1 MTDNEIYKKYL
12 ESLPE
17 VENGTISKTDLAIQ
31 LGFGG
36 VKRPDDKMRRWIKSY
51 EKKECNKQEHEKHHT
66 PHHIVKKDIENV
78 EVKEDAYLSVMNTF
92 FNDKDNI
99 EALIKMVGEY
109 RTKDD
114 KEDLEILDINIP
126 AEYRRISN
134 TQRSIRCNPTL
145 WKDWEKIL
153 RENHNLKDL
162 SQSQLLNLTLFW
174 AIEKIR

>member
-1 MTDNEIYKKYL
+1 
-12 ESLPE
+12 
-17 VENGTISKTDLAIQ
+17 
-31 LGFGG
+31 
-36 VKRPDDKMRRWIKSY
+36 
-51 EKKECNKQEHEKHHT
+51 
-66 PHHIVKKDIENV
+66 
-78 EVKEDAYLSVMNTF
+78 MNTF